1 MCTQCIIDCFLLASF
16 SYNFCFLPLI
26 LFCIISL
33 CQFWGTG
40 LQSSFFLL
48 QFVNEIESRNQIFCA
63 TIGNVSR
70 EREKKESE
78 ARRGENKGGEKS
90 GEEEEEGE
98 GEEEEGEEEEE
109 EEEGSTLHILCRLFC
124 PLLHCDA

>member
-1 MCTQCIIDCFLLASF
+1 M
-16 SYNFCFLPLI
+16 
-26 LFCIISL
+26 
-33 CQFWGTG
+33 
-40 LQSSFFLL
+40 
-48 QFVNEIESRNQIFCA
+48 QFVNEIECHNQNFRA

-109 EEEGSTLHILCRLFC
+109 EEKGSTLHILCRLFC

>member
-1 MCTQCIIDCFLLASF
+1 MPQPEFLSNNWQCFK
-16 SYNFCFLPLI
+16 
-26 LFCIISL
+26 
-33 CQFWGTG
+33 G
-40 LQSSFFLL
+40 
-48 QFVNEIESRNQIFCA
+48 
-63 TIGNVSR
+63 
-70 EREKKESE
+70 EKKESE